1 MNNAT
6 ASARRWQLA
15 LTGLLL
21 TVAGAAQ
28 AGPVLHLTATPGLQA
43 GPVRDGT
50 LLMRGRV
57 SSNAPHGGF
66 RLWCAAYA
74 AGGSSARCV
83 LTGQR
88 HAGNTLRVRL
98 SGEGW
103 LPGPPPEGGM
113 ITVDAERSV
122 AFRIEADGDQNAAAD
137 TWAVALSAATT
148 D

>member
-1 MNNAT
+1 M
-6 ASARRWQLA
+6 RR
-15 LTGLLL
+15 
-21 TVAGAAQ
+21 VAADAAPHQ
-28 AGPVLHLTATPGLQA
+28 QRAVPDRPGLQA

-57 SSNAPHGGF
+57 SSDAPHGGF
-66 RLWCAAYA
+66 RLWCAADA
-74 AGGSSARCV
+74 AGGSSTRCV

-103 LPGPPPEGGM
+103 QPGPTLEGGIM
-113 ITVDAERSV
+113 TINAERSV

>member
-6 ASARRWQLA
+6 TGARRWHFALA
-15 LTGLLL
+15 GLLL

-28 AGPVLHLTATPGLQA
+28 AGPVLQLTATPGLQA

-57 SSNAPHGGF
+57 ISNDPHGGF
-66 RLWCAAYA
+66 RLWCTADA
-74 AGGSSARCV
+74 AGGSSASCV

-88 HAGNTLRVRL
+88 AAGNTLRVRL

-103 LPGPPPEGGM
+103 QPGTPPEGGM
-113 ITVDAERSV
+113 MTITAERSV

-137 TWAVALSAATT
+137 TWAMALTAATT

>member
-6 ASARRWQLA
+6 AGARRWLFV

-21 TVAGAAQ
+21 TAAGAAQ
-28 AGPVLHLTATPGLQA
+28 AGPVLQLTATPGLQA
-43 GPVRDGT
+43 GQVRDGT

-57 SSNAPHGGF
+57 SSNDPHGGF
-66 RLWCAAYA
+66 RLWCATHAP
-74 AGGSSARCV
+74 GDSSVRCV

-103 LPGPPPEGGM
+103 QPGPPPEGGM
-113 ITVDAERSV
+113 MTFNAERSV
-122 AFRIEADGDQNAAAD
+122 AFRIEADGDQQAAAD
-137 TWAVALSAATT
+137 TWAMALSAATT
-148 D
+148 G

>member
-6 ASARRWQLA
+6 AGARRWLFV

-21 TVAGAAQ
+21 TAAGAAQ
-28 AGPVLHLTATPGLQA
+28 AGPVLQLTATPGLQA
-43 GPVRDGT
+43 GQVRDGT

-57 SSNAPHGGF
+57 SSNDPHGGF
-66 RLWCAAYA
+66 RLWCATHAP
-74 AGGSSARCV
+74 GDSSVRCV

-103 LPGPPPEGGM
+103 QHVKPPASFPE
-113 ITVDAERSV
+113 
-122 AFRIEADGDQNAAAD
+122 
-137 TWAVALSAATT
+137 
-148 D
+148 

>member
-6 ASARRWQLA
+6 AGARRWHFALA
-15 LTGLLL
+15 GLLL

-28 AGPVLHLTATPGLQA
+28 AGPVLQLTATPGLQA

-50 LLMRGRV
+50 VLMRGRV
-57 SSNAPHGGF
+57 SSNDPHSSF
-66 RLWCAAYA
+66 LLWCTADA
-74 AGGSSARCV
+74 AGGSSASCV

-88 HAGNTLRVRL
+88 HAGNILRVRL

-103 LPGPPPEGGM
+103 QPGTPPEGGVM
-113 ITVDAERSV
+113 TITAERSV
-122 AFRIEADGDQNAAAD
+122 AFRIEADGDQIAVAD

>member
-6 ASARRWQLA
+6 ASTRRWHLA

-28 AGPVLHLTATPGLQA
+28 AGPVLQLTATPGLQA

-57 SSNAPHGGF
+57 STNAPHGGF
-66 RLWCAAYA
+66 RLWCAAHTP
-74 AGGSSARCV
+74 GDSSASCI

-103 LPGPPPEGGM
+103 QPGLPPGGGM
-113 ITVDAERSV
+113 MTVNAERSV
-122 AFRIEADGDQNAAAD
+122 AFRIEADGDQSAAAD
-137 TWAVALSAATT
+137 SWVVALSAATT